1 MRHFAEFGLVLTQ
14 AYMIFHAL
22 SPTTPSEV
30 AAIFFLWPKTA
41 HNQKKEQ
48 KQNKRKQKKK
58 KKPKTE
64 KTRTRGF
71 SCRGFSWGFPQNLFF
86 LFFPMSRLGF
96 HPNVFNENLPSPA
109 TAPWEEKP

>member
-48 KQNKRKQKKK
+48 KQNKRKQKEKKLKK
-58 KKPKTE
+58 KMHAQE
-64 KTRTRGF
+64 
-71 SCRGFSWGFPQNLFF
+71 GFPAVVSPGDF
-86 LFFPMSRLGF
+86 L
-96 HPNVFNENLPSPA
+96 
-109 TAPWEEKP
+109 